1 MHEDIELFV
10 VNAHCRMIFKRNT
23 HTHTHRPQVLMQRCT
38 LWNGFDLQRIR
49 AHWECDTLTQP
60 TQCVSVHR
68 YSEWENEKCRI
79 MKVCI
84 GVKPIHFSLICGIKK
99 KRFEWLC
106 IATSAI
112 VFKAMH
118 TRKSWCVIHTSTIT
132 SRTRDFAHELLDSV
146 LRSNGFFVVV
156 NHH

>member
-23 HTHTHRPQVLMQRCT
+23 HTHTPATGPQQRCT

-84 GVKPIHFSLICGIKK
+84 GVKPIHFSSICGIKK
-99 KRFEWLC
+99 TFRVALYC
-106 IATSAI
+106 NVSYRIQSY
-112 VFKAMH
+112 
-118 TRKSWCVIHTSTIT
+118 
-132 SRTRDFAHELLDSV
+132 AHEKTMMRNSHKHNHK
-146 LRSNGFFVVV
+146 SNERFCAWATW
-156 NHH
+156 